1 MNRRDFLL
9 KGALGLS
16 AIQLADSAWASILN
30 PTGKAKIKWGCAA
43 ITWNGQDEQAIKEI
57 GSLGFKG
64 IQLRGNTFEKYKTKT
79 SELKDLLDKAGIKMP
94 ILSGGGGNP
103 GTAEQN
109 KKALERWDAMAAFAA
124 KMGADFLQITTA
136 GRGGRTSIPMAEL
149 EAYGKFLNEAA
160 TIVNEKHG
168 VQVLYHNHMDQLGE
182 KPEEVD
188 AILNYTD
195 TKKVKLLLDIAH
207 YTQGG
212 GNPAEAII
220 KYKDRLSL
228 LHIKD
233 LKQTDKSYQFVEL
246 GNGAIDLKAVF
257 NALNEVKFKGWCMVE
272 LDSVPDKTKTPLQ
285 CSEVSKNWL
294 IQNVGAKF

>member
-1 MNRRDFLL
+1 ML
-9 KGALGLS
+9 KGALGIS
-16 AIQLADSAWASILN
+16 ALPLANASWASILE
-30 PTGKAKIKWGCAA
+30 PAGKAKIKWGCAA

-64 IQLRGNTFEKYKTKT
+64 IQLRGNTFEKYKNKT

-109 KKALERWDAMAAFAA
+109 KKAMDRWDAMGAFAA
-124 KMGADFLQITTA
+124 SMGADFLQITTA
-136 GRGGRTSIPMAEL
+136 GRGGRTAIPLNEL
-149 EAYGKFLNEAA
+149 EAYAKFLNDAA
-160 TIVNEKHG
+160 LLVKEKHG
-168 VQVLYHNHMDQLGE
+168 IQVLYHNHMDQLGE
-182 KPEEVD
+182 KPDEIA

-195 TKKVKLLLDIAH
+195 PKLVRFLLDIAH
-207 YTQGG
+207 YKQGG
-212 GNPAEAII
+212 GAPDEAII
-220 KYKDRLSL
+220 KHKDRLSL

-233 LKQTDKSYQFVEL
+233 LKPTEKSYQFVEL
-246 GNGAIDLKAVF
+246 GNGSIDLKAVF
-257 NALNEVKFKGWCMVE
+257 NALNEIKFKGWCMVE
-272 LDSVPDKTKTPLQ
+272 LDSIPDKSKTALQ